1 MSHVAMTI
9 RIHEFCR
16 LGRGGRKGVRGMGG
30 ILSVLEN
37 NVKRL
42 YVPQYESQELIEVRN
57 GEGEGVEMVCGES
70 NMVLSINSTCN

>member
-1 MSHVAMTI
+1 
-9 RIHEFCR
+9 
-16 LGRGGRKGVRGMGG
+16 MGG

-42 YVPQYESQELIEVRN
+42 YVPQYETQELIEVRN
-57 GEGEGVEMVCGES
+57 GGGEGFEMVCGES

>member
-42 YVPQYESQELIEVRN
+42 YVPQYETQELIEVRN
-57 GEGEGVEMVCGES
+57 GEGRELKWCVGRVIWC
-70 NMVLSINSTCN
+70 

>member
-1 MSHVAMTI
+1 
-9 RIHEFCR
+9 
-16 LGRGGRKGVRGMGG
+16 MGG

-57 GEGEGVEMVCGES
+57 GEGEGVKWCLGRVIWC
-70 NMVLSINSTCN
+70 